1 MRQYVSMGTL
11 GVILGIGVS
20 SGIFHLSKN
29 VQTLCCMFEAV
40 LDILHRS
47 LYVDTCHLRD
57 IRLLRWGKYV
67 RNP

>member
-1 MRQYVSMGTL
+1 MQNSVSMGQL
-11 GVILGIGVS
+11 GVGLGVGVS

-29 VQTLCCMFEAV
+29 VQPLCCVLEAA
-40 LDILHRS
+40 LDILNQS

-57 IRLLRWGKYV
+57 IGFLHWGKYV